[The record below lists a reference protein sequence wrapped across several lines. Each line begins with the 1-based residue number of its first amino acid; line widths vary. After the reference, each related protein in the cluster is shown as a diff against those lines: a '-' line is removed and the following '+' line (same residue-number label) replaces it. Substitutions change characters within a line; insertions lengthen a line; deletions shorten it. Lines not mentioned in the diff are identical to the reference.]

1 MKYVH
6 PTELPFDFENRRAL
20 IIDGSGDEKISLI
33 TVDDFSNVIARAIDF
48 AGEWPIIGG
57 IRGTVVSIKQLIS
70 LGEKV
75 RGASFEF
82 MNLTDKRNILI
93 SQYQEVHRSIS
104 KRLRQR
110 TSKVGNGK
118 PRGYRSSVTLRSR
131 LNMRKVFQG
140 SGSLVSCW
148 LFPKMPI
155 LCQTIGISCF
165 RTTSLLLLKT
175 F

>member
-57 IRGTVVSIKQLIS
+57 IRGTVVSIKQLIA

-82 MNLTDKRNILI
+82 RI
-93 SQYQEVHRSIS
+93 
-104 KRLRQR
+104 
-110 TSKVGNGK
+110 
-118 PRGYRSSVTLRSR
+118 
-131 LNMRKVFQG
+131 
-140 SGSLVSCW
+140 
-148 LFPKMPI
+148 
-155 LCQTIGISCF
+155 
-165 RTTSLLLLKT
+165 
-175 F
+175 